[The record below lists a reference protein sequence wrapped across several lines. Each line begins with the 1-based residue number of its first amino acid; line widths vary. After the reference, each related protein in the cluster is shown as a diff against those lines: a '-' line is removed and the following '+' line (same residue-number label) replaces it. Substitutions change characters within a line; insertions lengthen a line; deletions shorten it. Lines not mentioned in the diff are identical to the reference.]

1 MGPLDEMYPFKCTK
15 VIFTC
20 DVRTEHMTILLG
32 CVSLIVGGVQKAR
45 NFADIIRL
53 NPSQCIRAGNMV
65 DLRPGGGTFDATK
78 VTIAR
83 LVLENANLTYEVR
96 LTR

>member
-1 MGPLDEMYPFKCTK
+1 MAPNKF
-15 VIFTC
+15 
-20 DVRTEHMTILLG
+20 
-32 CVSLIVGGVQKAR
+32 
-45 NFADIIRL
+45 
-53 NPSQCIRAGNMV
+53 NPSQCIRAGNTV